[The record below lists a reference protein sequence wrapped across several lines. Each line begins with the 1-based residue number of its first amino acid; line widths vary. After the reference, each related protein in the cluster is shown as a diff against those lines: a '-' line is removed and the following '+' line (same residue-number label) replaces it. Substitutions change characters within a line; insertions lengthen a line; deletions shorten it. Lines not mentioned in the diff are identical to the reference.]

1 MLNKERCNR
10 LSFLCYN
17 DFGGTMELEKLYK
30 KYDKLQKQHGAKELH
45 AIYHGGCFSNP
56 KVCFVFMNPTGR
68 NVASD
73 SSWPGIRAPWIGTKI
88 VWQLFY
94 QIGLFDEELY
104 QEIQNR
110 KPKEWT
116 PEFSKKVYDEVASK
130 GYFITNL
137 GKCTQIDARP
147 LPDSVYLEY
156 LHLLKEEIRMI
167 NPDIIVTFGNQVSSI
182 LLDEKVS
189 VTEWRKKYKTLKIKD
204 KEYKTY
210 PVFYPVGNGRFN
222 MPKSI
227 EDLKY
232 IFEENGLFQEK
243 VR

>member
-73 SSWPGIRAPWIGTKI
+73 SSWSGIRAPWIGTKI

-156 LHLLKEEIRMI
+156 LHLLKESMR
-167 NPDIIVTFGNQVSSI
+167 
-182 LLDEKVS
+182 LLE
-189 VTEWRKKYKTLKIKD
+189 L
-204 KEYKTY
+204 
-210 PVFYPVGNGRFN
+210 
-222 MPKSI
+222 
-227 EDLKY
+227 L
-232 IFEENGLFQEK
+232 
-243 VR
+243 

>member
-1 MLNKERCNR
+1 
-10 LSFLCYN
+10 
-17 DFGGTMELEKLYK
+17 
-30 KYDKLQKQHGAKELH
+30 
-45 AIYHGGCFSNP
+45 
-56 KVCFVFMNPTGR
+56 
-68 NVASD
+68 
-73 SSWPGIRAPWIGTKI
+73 
-88 VWQLFY
+88 
-94 QIGLFDEELY
+94 
-104 QEIQNR
+104 
-110 KPKEWT
+110 
-116 PEFSKKVYDEVASK
+116 
-130 GYFITNL
+130 
-137 GKCTQIDARP
+137 
-147 LPDSVYLEY
+147 
-156 LHLLKEEIRMI
+156 MI

>member
-1 MLNKERCNR
+1 M
-10 LSFLCYN
+10 
-17 DFGGTMELEKLYK
+17 DLEKLYK
-30 KYDKLQKQHGAKELH
+30 KYDKLQKQYGAKELH

-68 NVASD
+68 NVASEN
-73 SSWPGIRAPWIGTKI
+73 SWSGIRAPWIGTKI

-94 QIGLFDEELY
+94 QIGLLDEDIY
-104 QEIQNR
+104 NEIQSR

-116 PEFSKKVYDEVASK
+116 PEFSKKVYDEVTSK
-130 GYFITNL
+130 NFFITNL

-156 LHLLKEEIRMI
+156 LNLLKEEIRYI
-167 NPDIIVTFGNQVSSI
+167 DPDIIVTFGNQVSSI

-189 VTEWRKKYKTLKIKD
+189 VTEWRKKYKYLKLKD
-204 KEYKTY
+204 KEYKIY

-227 EDLKY
+227 EDLEY
-232 IFEENGLFQEK
+232 IFEENNLFKKK

>member
-1 MLNKERCNR
+1 MN
-10 LSFLCYN
+10 
-17 DFGGTMELEKLYK
+17 LETLYK
-30 KYDKLQKQHGAKELH
+30 KYDQLQKKYGAKELH
-45 AIYHGGCFSNP
+45 AIYHGGCFKNP

-68 NVASD
+68 NVASFN
-73 SSWPGIRAPWIGTKI
+73 SWEGIRAPWIGTKI

-94 QIGLFDEELY
+94 QIGLLDQNIYE
-104 QEIQNR
+104 EIQNK

-116 PEFSKKVYDEVASK
+116 PEFSKKVYDDVSSK

-156 LHLLKEEIRMI
+156 LNLLKQELRFID
-167 NPDIIVTFGNQVSSI
+167 PDIIVTFGNQVSSI
-182 LLDEKVS
+182 LLDQKVS
-189 VTEWRKKYKTLKIKD
+189 VTEWRKKYEYLKIEE
-204 KEYKTY
+204 KEYKVY

-227 EDLKY
+227 EDLEY
-232 IFEENGLFQEK
+232 IFEENKIFRQK

>member
-1 MLNKERCNR
+1 
-10 LSFLCYN
+10 
-17 DFGGTMELEKLYK
+17 MELEKLYK
-30 KYDKLQKQHGAKELH
+30 KYDKLQKQYGAKELH

-73 SSWPGIRAPWIGTKI
+73 SSWPGIRAPWINI
-88 VWQLFY
+88 
-94 QIGLFDEELY
+94 
-104 QEIQNR
+104 
-110 KPKEWT
+110 KPKDWT
-116 PEFSKKVYDEVASK
+116 PEFSQKVYDEVASK

-156 LHLLKEEIRMI
+156 LHLLKEEIRYI

-189 VTEWRKKYKTLKIKD
+189 VTEWRKKYKYLKIKD
-204 KEYKTY
+204 KEYKVY
-210 PVFYPVGNGRFN
+210 PIFYPVGNGRFN

-227 EDLKY
+227 EDLGY
-232 IFEENGLFQEK
+232 IFRENHLFEEK